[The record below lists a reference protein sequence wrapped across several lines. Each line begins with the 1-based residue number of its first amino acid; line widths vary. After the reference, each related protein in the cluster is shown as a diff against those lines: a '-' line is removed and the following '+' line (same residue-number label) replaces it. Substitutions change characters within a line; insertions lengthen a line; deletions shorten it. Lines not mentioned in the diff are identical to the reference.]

1 MAYGYFCEHKTFGAQ
16 FWKEFWE
23 CTCKYKRESK
33 SGTALLHAMFIPL
46 KCCCLRE
53 ELTPISAQTVL
64 KNCRGRKTPKLSLW
78 GHHHPDIKTR
88 QRYHRKGK
96 LQADITDEHRCK
108 NPQQS
113 SNGQNPTTHRK
124 EQTPL
129 SSGVYPRDARIL
141 QYMQINQSD
150 TSY

>member
-1 MAYGYFCEHKTFGAQ
+1 MAYGCFCEYKVFGAQ
-16 FWKEFWE
+16 FWKELWE
-23 CTCKYKRESK
+23 CTCKYKQESK
-33 SGTALLHAMFIPL
+33 SGKALLHAVFIPL
-46 KCCCLRE
+46 KCCCLK

-96 LQADITDEHRCK
+96 LQANIIEEHRGK

-113 SNGQNPTTHRK
+113 SNGQNPTPHWK
-124 EQTPL
+124 EETPL
-129 SSGVYPRDARIL
+129 SSGVYPRIL
-141 QYMQINQSD
+141 QYIEGFFNICK
-150 TSY
+150 